1 MKRCAATSSTANAA
15 RRAAARAKVALVL
28 AVCGLSLAPAPV
40 ATHTARA
47 RQDDEVITVESDL
60 VVLNVT
66 ATDVGGAYV
75 RGLRKPDFKVF
86 EDGREQ
92 EVTNFGEEETPFA
105 VALLLDTSGSMENR
119 ITFARSAA
127 IRFLDGLRPDDAA
140 AVYSFNTK
148 IERVQDYSNSRDLS
162 PKAFELG
169 AEGYTVLNDAI
180 FRAAQDLSKRPEKR
194 RAILVLSDGADT
206 RSSASADKALNA
218 ALASNATIY
227 TVDMGQGPGGSPIT
241 SGAAGSAAGALRNF
255 AGKSGG
261 RYVATPGGQA
271 LREAFAEIVEEL
283 SNQYTLGYRPSNRAR
298 DGRWRAIEV
307 KVARPSV
314 TARTRRGYKLAKP

>member
-1 MKRCAATSSTANAA
+1 MKRRAATSLCTPAA
-15 RRAAARAKVALVL
+15 IRFVLGTNLALL
-28 AVCGLSLAPAPV
+28 ACALSIVSGPFAPRPAS
-40 ATHTARA
+40 A

-66 ATDVGGAYV
+66 ATNPGGGYV
-75 RGLRKPDFKVF
+75 RGLTKADFKVF

-105 VALLLDTSGSMENR
+105 VALLLDTSGSMEKR
-119 ITFARSAA
+119 VSLARSAA

-148 IERVQDYSNSRDLS
+148 IEQVQDYSNSRDLS
-162 PKAFELG
+162 PKAFDLG
-169 AEGYTVLNDAI
+169 AEGWTVLNDAVL
-180 FRAAQDLSKRPEKR
+180 RAALDLSKRPEKR

-206 RSSASADKALNA
+206 RSAASADKALNA
-218 ALASNATIY
+218 ALAANATIY
-227 TVDMGQGPGGSPIT
+227 TVDMGQGPGGSLTT
-241 SGAAGSAAGALRNF
+241 SSAAGALRNF
-255 AGKSGG
+255 AGRSGG
-261 RYVATPGGQA
+261 RYVPTPGGQA
-271 LREAFAEIVEEL
+271 LREAFAGIVEEL

-298 DGRWRAIEV
+298 DGRWRTIEV

-314 TARTRRGYKLAKP
+314 TARTRRGYKLSKP

>member
-1 MKRCAATSSTANAA
+1 
-15 RRAAARAKVALVL
+15 
-28 AVCGLSLAPAPV
+28 
-40 ATHTARA
+40 
-47 RQDDEVITVESDL
+47 
-60 VVLNVT
+60 VT
-66 ATDVGGAYV
+66 ATDAGGAYV
-75 RGLRKPDFKVF
+75 RGLQKPDFKVF

-105 VALLLDTSGSMENR
+105 VALLLDTSGSMEQR
-119 ITFARSAA
+119 VSLARSAA
-127 IRFLDGLRPDDAA
+127 IRFLDGLRADDSA
-140 AVYSFNTK
+140 AVYSFNSK
-148 IERVQDYSNSRDLS
+148 IERVQDYSNSRDLA
-162 PKAFELG
+162 PKGFELG
-169 AEGYTVLNDAI
+169 AKGWTVLNDAI

-206 RSSASADKALNA
+206 RSAASADKALNA
-218 ALASNATIY
+218 ALAANATIY

-241 SGAAGSAAGALRNF
+241 SSAAGALRNF

-283 SNQYTLGYRPSNRAR
+283 SSQYTLGYRPSNRAR

-314 TARTRRGYKLAKP
+314 NARTRRGYKLSKP

>member
-1 MKRCAATSSTANAA
+1 MKGGAATGLTAPATR
-15 RRAAARAKVALVL
+15 RRAACAKVALALL
-28 AVCGLSLAPAPV
+28 ACGLTLTSGPAAPRA
-40 ATHTARA
+40 ARA
-47 RQDDEVITVESDL
+47 GQDDEIITVESDL

-66 ATDVGGAYV
+66 ATDSRGAYV
-75 RGLRKPDFKVF
+75 RGLKKADFKVF

-92 EVTNFGEEETPFA
+92 AVMNFGEEETPFA
-105 VALLLDTSGSMENR
+105 VALLLDTSGSMEKR
-119 ITFARSAA
+119 VSLARSAA
-127 IRFLDGLRPDDAA
+127 IRFLDGLRADDAA

-169 AEGYTVLNDAI
+169 AEGWTVLNDAI
-180 FRAAQDLSKRPEKR
+180 LRAAQDLSKRPEKR

-206 RSSASADKALNA
+206 RSAASADKALNA
-218 ALASNATIY
+218 ALVANATIY
-227 TVDMGQGPGGSPIT
+227 TVDMGQGLGSSPIT
-241 SGAAGSAAGALRNF
+241 STAAGALRNF

-283 SNQYTLGYRPSNRAR
+283 SNQYTLGYSPSNRAR
-298 DGRWRAIEV
+298 DGRWRTIEV
-307 KVARPSV
+307 KVERPSV
-314 TARTRRGYKLAKP
+314 TARTRKGYKLSKP

>member
-1 MKRCAATSSTANAA
+1 MKRRAATHSTRDAA
-15 RRAAARAKVALVL
+15 RRAATSAKIVL
-28 AVCGLSLAPAPV
+28 ALLACGLSLASDSV
-40 ATHTARA
+40 NSHSARA
-47 RQDDEVITVESDL
+47 PQDDEVITVESDL

-66 ATDVGGAYV
+66 ATDAGGAYV

-119 ITFARSAA
+119 VSFARSAA

-169 AEGYTVLNDAI
+169 AEGYTVLNDA
-180 FRAAQDLSKRPEKR
+180 FLRAAQELSKRPEKR

-206 RSSASADKALNA
+206 RSSNTAEKALNT
-218 ALASNATIY
+218 ALTANATIY

-241 SGAAGSAAGALRNF
+241 SSAAGALRNF
-255 AGKSGG
+255 SSKSGG

-314 TARTRRGYKLAKP
+314 SARTRRGYKLSKP

>member
-1 MKRCAATSSTANAA
+1 MKRTAATRLNATRA
-15 RRAAARAKVALVL
+15 RLGAGRAKVALALL
-28 AVCGLSLAPAPV
+28 ACGLSLASGPAEPQ
-40 ATHTARA
+40 AART
-47 RQDDEVITVESDL
+47 RQDDEIITVESDL

-66 ATDVGGAYV
+66 ATDAGGAYV
-75 RGLRKPDFKVF
+75 RGLRKADFKVF

-105 VALLLDTSGSMENR
+105 VALLLDISGSMEQR
-119 ITFARSAA
+119 VSLARSAA
-127 IRFLDGLRPDDAA
+127 IRFLDGLRADDSA

-169 AEGYTVLNDAI
+169 AKGWTVLNDAI

-206 RSSASADKALNA
+206 RSAASAEKALNA
-218 ALASNATIY
+218 ALAANATIY
-227 TVDMGQGPGGSPIT
+227 CVDMGQSGPGSPIT
-241 SGAAGSAAGALRNF
+241 PSAAGALRNF
-255 AGKSGG
+255 SGKSGG
-261 RYVATPGGQA
+261 RFLATPGGQA
-271 LREAFAEIVEEL
+271 MREAFAEIVEEL
-283 SNQYTLGYRPSNRAR
+283 SNQYTLGYRPANRAR
-298 DGRWRAIEV
+298 DGRWRTIEV

-314 TARTRRGYKLAKP
+314 NARTRRGYKLSKP

>member
-1 MKRCAATSSTANAA
+1 MKRRAATSLAA
-15 RRAAARAKVALVL
+15 QPRPGVPRAAVALALL
-28 AVCGLSLAPAPV
+28 ACILSLASV
-40 ATHTARA
+40 SSTWRTVVA
-47 RQDDEVITVESDL
+47 RQDDDVITVEADL

-66 ATDVGGAYV
+66 ATDAGGSYV
-75 RGLRKPDFKVF
+75 RGLRKADFKVF

-105 VALLLDTSGSMENR
+105 VALLLDTSGSMEKR
-119 ITFARSAA
+119 VSLARSAA
-127 IRFLDGLRPDDAA
+127 IRFLDGLRADDSA

-162 PKAFELG
+162 PKAFDLG
-169 AEGYTVLNDAI
+169 AEGWTVLNDAVL
-180 FRAAQDLSKRPEKR
+180 RAAQDLSKRPEKR

-206 RSSASADKALNA
+206 RSAASAEKALNA
-218 ALASNATIY
+218 ALAANATIY
-227 TVDMGQGPGGSPIT
+227 CVDMGQAPSGSGIT
-241 SGAAGSAAGALRNF
+241 LSAGGALRNF

-283 SNQYTLGYRPSNRAR
+283 GSQYTLGYRPSNRAR
-298 DGRWRAIEV
+298 DGRWRTIEV
-307 KVARPSV
+307 QVARPSV
-314 TARTRRGYKLAKP
+314 SARTRRGYKLSKP

>member
-1 MKRCAATSSTANAA
+1 MKRRAAQSQTANAP
-15 RRAAARAKVALVL
+15 RRAAAGAKVALALL
-28 AVCGLSLAPAPV
+28 ACVLSLASDSVAPH
-40 ATHTARA
+40 AARA

-60 VVLNVT
+60 VILNVT
-66 ATDVGGAYV
+66 ATDAGGAYV

-119 ITFARSAA
+119 VSFARSAA
-127 IRFLDGLRPDDAA
+127 IRFLDGLRPDDSA

-148 IERVQDYSNSRDLS
+148 IERVQDFSNSRDLS
-162 PKAFELG
+162 QKAFELG
-169 AEGYTVLNDAI
+169 AEGYTVLNDAVL
-180 FRAAQDLSKRPEKR
+180 RAAQDLSKRPEKR

-206 RSSASADKALNA
+206 RSAASHEKALNA
-218 ALASNATIY
+218 ALTANATIY

-241 SGAAGSAAGALRNF
+241 SGVAVSAAGALRNF
-255 AGKSGG
+255 SGKSGG

-307 KVARPSV
+307 KVAKQAV
-314 TARTRRGYKLAKP
+314 TARTRRGYKLSKP